1 VLTLG
6 IDIGNLLTKA
16 VILDGDNLLASAMMP
31 TTGNVSSEITGFVDG
46 VLSEAGLSRDD
57 IGAIAST
64 GSGAEHTG
72 ENGFVEDEVTCV
84 AAAGAYYLPDIN
96 MVVDVG
102 GQSITS
108 ILIDDEGDVVNF
120 MRNDKCA
127 SGSGRF
133 LEVMSQ
139 AVGVDIAD
147 IDAKVAEAGGAVQI
161 SSQCGVFAE
170 SEVITHVNA
179 GEEPADIVAG
189 LCTSVASIVA
199 AQARRFSAGD
209 QYTLTGGV
217 ARIRSVSRLITEK
230 MSGTYHEFPF
240 DPRLAACI
248 GAALLAGLDDLD
260 DPGD

>member
-1 VLTLG
+1 MITMG
-6 IDIGNLLTKA
+6 IDIGNMLTK
-16 VILDGDNLLASAMMP
+16 VVVLDGDEVIASGIMD
-31 TTGNVSSEITGFVDG
+31 TTGNVGSEIDG
-46 VLSEAGLSRDD
+46 LVEKVLADAGLEREQ
-57 IGAIAST
+57 IGAVART
-64 GSGAEHTG
+64 GGGAELVEG
-72 ENGFVEDEVTCV
+72 CDIVEDAVNCV

-108 ILIDDEGDVVNF
+108 MLLNDDGDVVNF

-133 LEVMSQ
+133 LEVMSH
-139 AVGVDIAD
+139 AVGVG
-147 IDAKVAEAGGAVQI
+147 IDGIDEAAQGASAPVSI

-179 GEEPADIVAG
+179 GEEPADIVSG
-189 LCTSVASIVA
+189 LCDAVASIVS
-199 AQARRFSAGD
+199 AQARKFSQGD

-217 ARIRSVSRLITEK
+217 ARIEAVAGRITEK
-230 MSGTYHEFPF
+230 MSGQFHQFPH

-248 GAALLAGLDDLD
+248 GAALLAGLDDLV
-260 DPGD
+260 